1 MSIGRGGGQGRFIS
15 QPSSPCSMSRPS
27 SLLSSLASSSM
38 YSPSSGSVSSPSTPV
53 KTSEQ
58 RKHQACRTKCS
69 CLCFIVKHY
78 EESLKNVKKE
88 NFNLK
93 MKIFFLEE
101 RLANGDQNSNV
112 DLINANAELKVIKY
126 LSCHL
131 QTSVDTY

>member
-1 MSIGRGGGQGRFIS
+1 M
-15 QPSSPCSMSRPS
+15 
-27 SLLSSLASSSM
+27 
-38 YSPSSGSVSSPSTPV
+38 
-53 KTSEQ
+53 
-58 RKHQACRTKCS
+58 
-69 CLCFIVKHY
+69 KHY

-126 LSCHL
+126 LTCNF
-131 QTSVDTY
+131 QTFYSVDTSSDDF

>member
-1 MSIGRGGGQGRFIS
+1 M
-15 QPSSPCSMSRPS
+15 
-27 SLLSSLASSSM
+27 
-38 YSPSSGSVSSPSTPV
+38 
-53 KTSEQ
+53 
-58 RKHQACRTKCS
+58 
-69 CLCFIVKHY
+69 KHY

-131 QTSVDTY
+131 QISVDTS